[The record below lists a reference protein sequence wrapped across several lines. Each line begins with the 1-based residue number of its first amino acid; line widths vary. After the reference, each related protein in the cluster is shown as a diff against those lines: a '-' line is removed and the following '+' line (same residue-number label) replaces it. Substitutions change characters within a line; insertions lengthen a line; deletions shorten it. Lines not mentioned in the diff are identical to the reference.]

1 MGTLKS
7 LPPAVE
13 SAEEL
18 MAMAYA
24 MEGEAARR
32 YRGLA
37 ERMRLR
43 PDARLARLFDFF
55 ADLETKHAA
64 QIAERSIAVAGHRVD
79 ASRVRWEVP
88 ENFDEEAGSS
98 RLLTPYRTLAIA
110 VRNEERAFAF
120 YSYVAAGS
128 HDGQTREIAEEL
140 AKDEIGHAWLLR
152 RERRKAY
159 REEKSLPGR
168 RPVAALPGSLAELR
182 LMIAETE
189 WRAAQHHRRLAAW
202 LQPRDAKTAA
212 LFAETANDEEE
223 SALLAST
230 GGGCELPPLT
240 ADSPPSIESGLRLL
254 EESFERYMD
263 IAARTGDEAVM
274 RDAHLLAERAVQ
286 RLGLVHAARRNRSLA

>member
-98 RLLTPYRTLAIA
+98 RLLTPYRTLARTTA
-110 VRNEERAFAF
+110 RPERSPRNSPRTRSVMPGCFAAN
-120 YSYVAAGS
+120 VA
-128 HDGQTREIAEEL
+128 
-140 AKDEIGHAWLLR
+140 
-152 RERRKAY
+152 
-159 REEKSLPGR
+159 
-168 RPVAALPGSLAELR
+168 RP
-182 LMIAETE
+182 I
-189 WRAAQHHRRLAAW
+189 
-202 LQPRDAKTAA
+202 
-212 LFAETANDEEE
+212 
-223 SALLAST
+223 
-230 GGGCELPPLT
+230 
-240 ADSPPSIESGLRLL
+240 
-254 EESFERYMD
+254 
-263 IAARTGDEAVM
+263 
-274 RDAHLLAERAVQ
+274 
-286 RLGLVHAARRNRSLA
+286 ARRNRCLDGVPSLLCPAR